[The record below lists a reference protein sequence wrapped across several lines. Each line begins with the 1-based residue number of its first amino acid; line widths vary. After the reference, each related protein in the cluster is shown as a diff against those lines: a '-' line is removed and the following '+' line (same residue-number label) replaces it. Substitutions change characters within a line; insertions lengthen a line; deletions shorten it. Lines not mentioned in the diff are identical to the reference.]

1 MNTLKIFLFL
11 FLFVKSNFIYSQF
24 YEEIKES
31 AEDYLLALSKN
42 SKYSD
47 EKFLI
52 LNSTLFSSIDE
63 ETLSNLYLISER
75 EIDSLRASLAEFEN
89 EKHNISIDS
98 AFVLFNYWYLHFSNT
113 FYNYA
118 EEKFFSSEKEKIILF
133 STSMSCYC
141 TLEMCRRQTAQ
152 LIDLCRFYQIDY
164 WIIDSYENNDLQIK
178 YETLFAPSVI
188 LFDENNNP
196 VLKIQYDEE
205 MISKLV
211 NFFNNKNFEQM
222 KG

>member
-1 MNTLKIFLFL
+1 
-11 FLFVKSNFIYSQF
+11 
-24 YEEIKES
+24 
-31 AEDYLLALSKN
+31 
-42 SKYSD
+42 
-47 EKFLI
+47 
-52 LNSTLFSSIDE
+52 
-63 ETLSNLYLISER
+63 
-75 EIDSLRASLAEFEN
+75 
-89 EKHNISIDS
+89 
-98 AFVLFNYWYLHFSNT
+98 
-113 FYNYA
+113 
-118 EEKFFSSEKEKIILF
+118 
-133 STSMSCYC
+133 MSCYC
-141 TLEMCRRQTAQ
+141 TLEMCRRQTTQ

-188 LFDENNNP
+188 LFDKNNNP

>member
-1 MNTLKIFLFL
+1 MHVKMLLFL
-11 FLFVKSNFIYSQF
+11 GIISFTSNLSAQLYEKLENNAADLLISLSEHNPNYIKDIEILKSNLFIDINADELEKRYSTTATEF
-24 YEEIKES
+24 
-31 AEDYLLALSKN
+31 
-42 SKYSD
+42 
-47 EKFLI
+47 
-52 LNSTLFSSIDE
+52 
-63 ETLSNLYLISER
+63 
-75 EIDSLRASLAEFEN
+75 DSLKNHFAEFEN
-89 EKHNISIDS
+89 ELKNISLDS
-98 AFVLFNYWYLHFSNT
+98 ALVLFNYWYLHFSNT

-178 YETLFAPSVI
+178 YETLFVPSVI